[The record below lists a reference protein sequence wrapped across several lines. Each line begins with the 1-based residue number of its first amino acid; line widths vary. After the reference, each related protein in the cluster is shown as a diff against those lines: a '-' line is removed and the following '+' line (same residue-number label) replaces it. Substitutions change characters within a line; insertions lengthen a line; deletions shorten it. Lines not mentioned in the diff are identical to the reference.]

1 MRVGMGTQHLRS
13 IRSPWRTSAR
23 GWGRHNSWGPWK
35 DTSMGT
41 WAPPLQDNLKH
52 GEEMGIG
59 TPSLQWYLDDMED
72 TSMVTGRPPR
82 GHLEHTENTGMGTP
96 MP

>member
-13 IRSPWRTSAR
+13 IPSPWRTSAR

-59 TPSLQWYLDDMED
+59 TLSLQWYLDDMEN
-72 TSMVTGRPPR
+72 TSMVTGRPP
-82 GHLEHTENTGMGTP
+82 
-96 MP
+96 